1 MYSMLVADIDGTLLD
16 DRGKVPEDTKIAINT
31 LKERG
36 FIITI
41 ATGRMLKRAEPVARE
56 IGINFPLICY
66 NGALITDIYNRWVLL
81 EKPIPS
87 NALAYALNHLKCW
100 NYDAVIFENETLIA
114 EKVTKNTW
122 WYIQKCHGVGYRL
135 VGDLPS
141 YVIRKDVKS
150 YKIYAM
156 RDVTAERDVP
166 NDLAACLNSF
176 FEVAVADK
184 NHLEITLKG
193 ITKGNAVNFL
203 ADANDLPHE
212 KIIAI
217 GDDHNDISMI
227 KHAGLGIAMGNAPE
241 AIKSCADYITGKNS
255 DNGILAALKKFVL
268 L

>member
-66 NGALITDIYNRWVLL
+66 NGAFVTDIYNRRVLL
-81 EKPIPS
+81 EKPITTA
-87 NALAYALNHLKCW
+87 ALVYALNHLKCW
-100 NYDAVIFENETLIA
+100 NYDAVVFENETLIT
-114 EKVTKNTW
+114 EKITENTK
-122 WYIQKCHGVGYRL
+122 WYIEKCHGVGYDF
-135 VGDLPS
+135 VGDLPG
-141 YVIRKDVKS
+141 YVKQKNVKS

-156 RDVTAERDVP
+156 GDIAGERDVP
-166 NDLAACLNSF
+166 ADLMARLSSF

-203 ADANDLPHE
+203 ADANELPHE
-212 KIIAI
+212 KIIAV
-217 GDDHNDISMI
+217 GDDHNDVSMI
-227 KHAGLGIAMGNAPE
+227 KRAGLGIAMGNAPE
-241 AIKSCADYITGKNS
+241 AIKSCADYITGTNS
-255 DNGILAALKKFVL
+255 DNGILAVLKKFVL
-268 L
+268 